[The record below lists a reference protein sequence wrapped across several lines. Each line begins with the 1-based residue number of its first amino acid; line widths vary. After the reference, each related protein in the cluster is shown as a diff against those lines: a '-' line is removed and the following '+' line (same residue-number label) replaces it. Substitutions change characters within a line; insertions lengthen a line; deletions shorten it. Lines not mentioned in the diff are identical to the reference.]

1 MFSAPKDKK
10 RPRVSD
16 AKRKY
21 RAFADVYT
29 QARDLMRIYLPRLV
43 AHLLIV
49 VTLTALC
56 SFPAYPISCA
66 TENGIESWALRGGD
80 VRMLADLPGTCEFRY
95 ERTYIITIH
104 KNPETLSHEHD
115 YSTDYLSVNEITMQD
130 VAYRLGRDKK
140 GDHLDVSSMFLLQM
154 TIRREDGGQ
163 LTEDEVSS
171 LQDAISNSGYR
182 SLSFAALSWTFLHAL
197 IIWVCCLLGWHAG
210 KHILSTIRGQSVGNA
225 SV

>member
-1 MFSAPKDKK
+1 MLRGSLGKE

-29 QARDLMRIYLPRLV
+29 QVRDLMRTYLPRLV

-95 ERTYIITIH
+95 ERNYIITIH
-104 KNPETLSHEHD
+104 KKSEAFSYEHD

-130 VAYRLGRDKK
+130 VAYTLVRDKK
-140 GDHLDVSSMFLLQM
+140 GDHLEVSFIFLQM

-197 IIWVCCLLGWHAG
+197 IIWVCCLLGWHVG